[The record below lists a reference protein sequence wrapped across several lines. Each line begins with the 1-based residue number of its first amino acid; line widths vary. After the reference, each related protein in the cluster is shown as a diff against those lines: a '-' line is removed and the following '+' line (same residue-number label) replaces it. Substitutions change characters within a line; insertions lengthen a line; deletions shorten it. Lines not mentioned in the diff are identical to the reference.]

1 MKSLR
6 AALNCELETGFPGD
20 CCLSAGNRDK
30 SSALI
35 DSDSDNGLVKPLL
48 GKPPHSRPIVE
59 NPQSKSECIDL
70 PIQIPWRR

>member
-1 MKSLR
+1 
-6 AALNCELETGFPGD
+6 
-20 CCLSAGNRDK
+20 
-30 SSALI
+30 
-35 DSDSDNGLVKPLL
+35 VKPLL